1 MKNYNGPIYGNSN
14 RFQFILEFSNQSGLS
29 DISVRQRV
37 ILSAYLTAL
46 TKGIT
51 GNKKNLFD
59 LVFNFD
65 QTIRKDKITKT
76 TYYEKFITDL
86 SALLLKKP
94 DLFPYI
100 KNNAEKLN
108 ERGKTVIYRSQID
121 QNEYSLIRQ
130 SKNTYQSF
138 MTKLYMIGVSKNNR
152 ITKLNNISIFE
163 FSKDKIN
170 VSRVRKLADKFLKEA
185 GLDSDLFDS
194 KNKMFQFYRNKK
206 SGKQTKTEKVDKIEE
221 IAEQYSEYKAP
232 IIPEDSKISDNVI
245 SENMEEVEQ
254 MAEEYEDD
262 QGAFDFENVTK
273 VDDMIKKYDE
283 RPQVY
288 LDLGEQK
295 RFSSDLF
302 DRAISYED
310 EHPGYFGEK
319 FEKAKT
325 YFSVS
330 DIQDLNR
337 QLVDDGKFSINSML
351 KDYCNL
357 AAVLKGGD
365 LGQNWKQIKDA
376 ARTEQVQL
384 KELLAN
390 KFTKIYD
397 KDIAIYWYVVWFI
410 LKNHKKA
417 LRGF

>member
-29 DISVRQRV
+29 DISVKQRV

-108 ERGKTVIYRSQID
+108 ENGKTVIYRSQID

-130 SKNTYQSF
+130 SKNTYESF

-163 FSKDKIN
+163 FSNDKIN

-221 IAEQYSEYKAP
+221 IAEQYSEHKTP
-232 IIPEDSKISDNVI
+232 IIPEDSKLSDNVI
-245 SENMEEVEQ
+245 SENMEEVE
-254 MAEEYEDD
+254 DD
-262 QGAFDFENVTK
+262 QGAFDFENVAK
-273 VDDMIKKYDE
+273 VDDIIAKYDE

-288 LDLGEQK
+288 LDLGEQR
-295 RFSSDLF
+295 RFSPELF

-310 EHPGYFGEK
+310 EHPGYFDER

-325 YFSVS
+325 HFSNCK
-330 DIQDLNR
+330 IQELNR
-337 QLVDDGKFSINSML
+337 ELIDDGKFSVQKLLSE
-351 KDYCNL
+351 YSNL
-357 AAVLKGGD
+357 FMVVRGGD

-376 ARTEQVQL
+376 ARTEQVQM
-384 KELLAN
+384 KELLSI
-390 KFTKIYD
+390 KFTKLYD
-397 KDIAIYWYVVWFI
+397 RNIEMYWYIVWFI